1 MAKRESVNPQELLDL
16 VMLAAEVVIPAI
28 DARLVDIKGTQAVRL
43 KTANEAVDAVIGNW
57 TPIPWQR
64 KSDGKRNPSSM
75 VNLNDLDAVQLVL
88 VTAGIQESVLAV
100 HAELVKVWLTLNKST
115 TATEAEA
122 LKAKRADHVKDFDAY
137 VNALTQLGWFDDEDP
152 APVLPK
158 APGTSTGGSKA
169 TSTTIAG
176 LDYQYWYE
184 LNGTRTNLN
193 GIQNKF
199 SSLGFYAGAKAKV
212 GTVPA
217 ALINGA
223 DTKAHSKNH
232 SEAWSATVDYEGHS
246 FTFGMDI
253 VGEAKS

>member
-1 MAKRESVNPQELLDL
+1 MAKRNAVNPQELLDL
-16 VMLAAEVVIPAI
+16 VVLAAEVVIPAI
-28 DARLVDIKGTQAVRL
+28 DARLVDIKGTQAARL
-43 KTANEAVDAVIGNW
+43 KLAAEAVDEQV
-57 TPIPWQR
+57 
-64 KSDGKRNPSSM
+64 
-75 VNLNDLDAVQLVL
+75 NDLVPY
-88 VTAGIQESVLAV
+88 AGCKIDLNELTVPEVESVLSDYL
-100 HAELVKVWLTLNKST
+100 AELAGERDRLAKMWLQSNKST
-115 TATEAEA
+115 TAAEAEG
-122 LKAKRADHVKDFDAY
+122 LRTVRAEHVKNFDSF

-158 APGTSTGGSKA
+158 VPGSSGGGGKA

-217 ALINGA
+217 ALINSA

-232 SEAWSATVDYEGHS
+232 SEAWSATVDYQDNS

-253 VGEAKS
+253 VGDAKS